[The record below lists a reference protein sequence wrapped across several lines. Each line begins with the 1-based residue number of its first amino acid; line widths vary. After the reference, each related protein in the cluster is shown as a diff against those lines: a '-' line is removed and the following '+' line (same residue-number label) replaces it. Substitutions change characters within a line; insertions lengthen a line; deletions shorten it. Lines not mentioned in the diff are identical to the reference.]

1 MAGILERFGDIMA
14 ANFNALLDKCE
25 DPSKMIDQTLR
36 NLNENLAEVTK
47 ETAGVV
53 AEEKRAE
60 RELNALRDKLTTW
73 DTRARKALASG
84 NEGDARTFLTEKAG
98 VQAKYDE
105 AKRVYDVAHSNAD
118 KMRSMQVKLK
128 SDIAEL
134 SSRRSTI
141 KAKAAVAKTQKSIN
155 KMASG
160 VDAAGTLRK
169 FEDLEAR
176 VDRDLDTAMAEAEL
190 LSESMSEADVL
201 AQKYDS
207 GVASVDDDLARLKAE
222 MGLA

>member
-1 MAGILERFGDIMA
+1 MA

-60 RELNALRDKLTTW
+60 RELNALQDKLTTW
-73 DTRARKALASG
+73 DARARKALASGNEGDAPSLTDSESNSASAIAVSKSLSTLASKSSNFLKVPAAFTPDAILLMDFWALTWDARARKALASG

-105 AKRVYDVAHSNAD
+105 AKRVYDVAHSNAPAPF
-118 KMRSMQVKLK
+118 RPS
-128 SDIAEL
+128 A
-134 SSRRSTI
+134 
-141 KAKAAVAKTQKSIN
+141 
-155 KMASG
+155 
-160 VDAAGTLRK
+160 
-169 FEDLEAR
+169 
-176 VDRDLDTAMAEAEL
+176 
-190 LSESMSEADVL
+190 
-201 AQKYDS
+201 
-207 GVASVDDDLARLKAE
+207 
-222 MGLA
+222 

>member
-60 RELNALRDKLTTW
+60 RELNTLQDKLATW

-160 VDAAGTLRK
+160 VNAAGTLSK

-190 LSESMSEADVL
+190 LSESVSEADVL